1 MKAGASSTI
10 TRSLPPVILASQ
22 SSRRLALL
30 GEILTEFEVAPSY
43 ATELH
48 DPTLGPRRL
57 CEINAQRKAFSV
69 GERFPGHLILAA
81 DTLVFLDEEPLS
93 KPADQSE
100 ARAMLGRLSGRI
112 HQVITGVCLLQV
124 SVARTRIFSE
134 VTRVRFR
141 TLTSGVIEEYLERVD
156 VLDKAGSYALQEEG
170 HRLIETVEGS
180 RSNVIGLPVEAV
192 RAALEVW

>member
-1 MKAGASSTI
+1 MKIGASSAV
-10 TRSLPPVILASQ
+10 TRPLPPVILASQ

-30 GEILTEFEVAPSY
+30 GEILPEFEVAPSY

-48 DPTLGPRRL
+48 DTTVGSRRL

-93 KPADQSE
+93 KPADLAE

-112 HQVITGVCLLQV
+112 HQVITGVCLLHV

-141 TLTSGVIEEYLERVD
+141 ILTSEIIEDYLERVE

-170 HRLIETVEGS
+170 HRLIEAVEGS
-180 RSNVIGLPVEAV
+180 RSNVIGLPVESV
-192 RAALEVW
+192 RAAFEAW